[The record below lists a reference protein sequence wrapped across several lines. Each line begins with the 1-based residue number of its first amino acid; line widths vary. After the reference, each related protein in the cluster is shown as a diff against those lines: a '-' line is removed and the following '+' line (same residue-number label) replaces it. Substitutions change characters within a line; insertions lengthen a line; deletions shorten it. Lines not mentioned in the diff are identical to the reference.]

1 MANQI
6 DDDEITQTE
15 VINPQNEEAQENPSI
30 DATDEDLSF
39 KKSYESASAAIALSY
54 DTEQKENPF
63 VSALGY
69 ESRAQAIIDMA
80 RELGIYVHKDPA
92 LLNQMKNLKEGEEVP
107 KELFTIIA
115 TILSFSY
122 YLQGKTPETYKR
134 KDGSTAVNTDA

>member
-15 VINPQNEEAQENPSI
+15 VINPQNEEAQENPAI

>member
-6 DDDEITQTE
+6 EDDEITETE
-15 VINPQNEEAQENPSI
+15 VIDNQNEQAKENPSI

-39 KKSYESASAAIALSY
+39 KKTYESATAAIAVSY
-54 DTEQKENPF
+54 DTDKKDSPF

-69 ESRAQAIIDMA
+69 GSRAQAIIDMA
-80 RELGIYVHKDPA
+80 RELGIYVHQDPF

-107 KELFTIIA
+107 KEIFTIIA

>member
-115 TILSFSY
+115 TFLSFSY

>member
-15 VINPQNEEAQENPSI
+15 VIKPKNEEAQENPSI

>member
-30 DATDEDLSF
+30 DATDEDLSI